1 MLYQQRFTSPWS
13 SSFARIRNLGRT
25 LYLEKRYS
33 RMYIYIFIYSWQF
46 IALVTDESTDILAS
60 LPDVANLQI
69 IKGNKAPR
77 GDTPWSDCIQ
87 NCIVLCED

>member
-1 MLYQQRFTSPWS
+1 MVIEFCENPQ
-13 SSFARIRNLGRT
+13 
-25 LYLEKRYS
+25 S
-33 RMYIYIFIYSWQF
+33 RSYIVSRKAIQPYIYSWQF

-60 LPDVANLQI
+60 LQDVANLQI